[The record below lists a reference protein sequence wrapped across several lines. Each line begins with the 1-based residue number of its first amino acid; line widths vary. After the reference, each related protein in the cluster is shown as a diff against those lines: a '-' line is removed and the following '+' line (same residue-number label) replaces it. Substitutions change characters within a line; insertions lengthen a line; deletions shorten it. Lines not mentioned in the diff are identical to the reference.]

1 MTPIVKICC
10 ISSLEEAE
18 LAVDYG
24 ASALGLVSEMP
35 SGPGVISEE
44 RIAEIAGS
52 VPPGIDTFLLTSL
65 RTADE
70 IVEQHRRCRTTTIQL
85 VDTVEKGIHRILK
98 KALPGVTLVQVI
110 HVSGKA
116 SIDESREAARSADA
130 LLLDSGNPGK
140 DVKELGGTGRTHN
153 WNISQRIV
161 KMTDK
166 PVFLAG
172 GLNPGNVAEAVA
184 KVRPYGVDVCSGL
197 RTNSGLD
204 ASKMADFFQ
213 NLRTSSQ
220 YS

>member
-1 MTPIVKICC
+1 MTPVVKICC
-10 ISSLEEAE
+10 ISNLEEAG
-18 LAVDYG
+18 LAVDQG

-52 VPPGIDTFLLTSL
+52 VPAGIDTFLLTSL

-85 VDTVEKGIHRILK
+85 VDTLVEGTHRDLK
-98 KALPGVTLVQVI
+98 RALPGVTVVQVV

-116 SIDESREAARSADA
+116 SIGEACEAARSADA

-140 DVKELGGTGRTHN
+140 KIKELGGTGQTHN
-153 WNISQRIV
+153 WNISHRIV
-161 KMTDK
+161 EMTDK
-166 PVFLAG
+166 PVYLAG
-172 GLNPGNVAEAVA
+172 GLNAGNVAKAVA
-184 KVRPYGVDVCSGL
+184 RVRPYGVDVCSGL
-197 RTNSGLD
+197 RTNGNLD
-204 ASKMADFFQ
+204 ASKMAEFFH
-213 NLRTSSQ
+213 NLSMTSQ